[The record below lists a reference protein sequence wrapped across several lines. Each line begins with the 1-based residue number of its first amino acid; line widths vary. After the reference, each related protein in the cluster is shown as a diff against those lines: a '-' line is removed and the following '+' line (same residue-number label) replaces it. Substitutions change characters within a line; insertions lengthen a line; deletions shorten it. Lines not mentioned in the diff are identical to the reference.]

1 MNGNNIFIS
10 LGTDT
15 APIAGT
21 RSDSIKTKNKLIEV
35 SSPTTGQW
43 EVYIAGRS
51 RWSFTVGW
59 LLSAGG
65 DLAKLLTVGTTYTIN
80 IYRRAA
86 DGATTKRLTGTAIC
100 EECNI
105 QSNRG
110 NLVQGSF
117 TFCGTGALEEP
128 ST

>member
-35 SSPTTGQW
+35 SSPATGQW
-43 EVYIAGRS
+43 EAYIAGRS
-51 RWSFTVGW
+51 GWSFTVGW

-65 DLAKLLTVGTTYTIN
+65 DLTKLLTVGTTYTVN
-80 IYRRAA
+80 IYSRAE
-86 DGATTKRLTGTAIC
+86 DGNTTNRLTGSAIC
-100 EECNI
+100 EECDI

-110 NLVQGSF
+110 NLAQGSF
-117 TFCGTGALEEP
+117 TFRGTGALEEP